1 MQGVQDRQDVRFLEI
16 IEAKIEK
23 IWAGTSLHAP
33 EGQGERSLEGV
44 HILELSG
51 GIDSQAEED
60 QQRQTNVHSPAY
72 DLSALANEHWLPRRK
87 CNKLLKVV
95 RKST

>member
-1 MQGVQDRQDVRFLEI
+1 MQGVQDWLDVRFLNGI
-16 IEAKIEK
+16 IETRFEK

-44 HILELSG
+44 HILELRG
-51 GIDSQAEED
+51 GIDSQAEEH

-72 DLSALANEHWLPRRK
+72 DLSGQGRANTDLAHGETQ
-87 CNKLLKVV
+87 LK
-95 RKST
+95 S